1 MKYKIFIS
9 LLLLFTHSQLNAQ
22 VRKTYKVNPGEKVM
36 KALPNEALYLYPHF
50 KIGTVNFRNKN
61 VGTAKLNYNRLLDE
75 IQFIDNKD
83 DTLSLGDEVTVSSIV
98 IEKDTFYY
106 YEGYVKIISTQ
117 SKVKFASKKILAL
130 SNKQKIGGM
139 GELSSA
145 SIATYDKMSSPE
157 GIRDLVPKE
166 ILTFSEYSNYFIG
179 DAYNRFKPLNRK
191 NLLNM
196 YAKHQ
201 LNIEI
206 YLREKAVNFLK
217 EDDVVKLIGFLGTL

>member
-1 MKYKIFIS
+1 MNNKLFIVS
-9 LLLLFTHSQLNAQ
+9 LILFTHSQLSAQ

-36 KALPNEALYLYPHF
+36 KALPNEALYMYPHF

-75 IQFIDNKD
+75 IQFIDDKD

-106 YEGYVKIISTQ
+106 YEGYVKIIS
-117 SKVKFASKKILAL
+117 SLNKVKFASKKILAL

-145 SIATYDKMSSPE
+145 SIATYEKMSSSQ
-157 GIRDLVPKE
+157 GITDIIPKE

-196 YAKHQ
+196 YAKQQ

-217 EDDVVKLIGFLGTL
+217 EDDVVNLIGFLGTL

>member
-1 MKYKIFIS
+1 MNNKLFIAS
-9 LLLLFTHSQLNAQ
+9 LFLFTHLQLSAQ

-36 KALPNEALYLYPHF
+36 EALPKEAVYMYPQF

-75 IQFIDNKD
+75 IQFIEDKG
-83 DTLSLGDEVTVSSIV
+83 DTLSLGDEVTVASIV

-106 YEGYVKIISTQ
+106 YEGYVKMIS
-117 SKVKFASKKILAL
+117 SVNKVKFASKKILAL

-145 SIATYDKMSSPE
+145 SIATYEKMSSSQ
-157 GIRDLVPKE
+157 GIIDIVPKE
-166 ILTFSEYSNYFIG
+166 ILTFSEYSKYFIG
-179 DAYNRFKPLNRK
+179 DPYNRFKPLNKK

-196 YAKHQ
+196 YARQ
-201 LNIEI
+201 QRNIEI
-206 YLREKAVNFLK
+206 YLTENQVNLLK
-217 EDDVVKLIGFLGTL
+217 EDDVLNLIGFLSKL